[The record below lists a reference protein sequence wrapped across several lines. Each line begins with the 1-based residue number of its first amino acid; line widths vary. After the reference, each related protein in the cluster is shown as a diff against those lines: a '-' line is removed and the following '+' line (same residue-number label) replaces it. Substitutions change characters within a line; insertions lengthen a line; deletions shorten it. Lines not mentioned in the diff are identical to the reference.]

1 MQPFYYCNNVM
12 INYYFGPNIR
22 VIFRRK
28 FATIIAYL
36 RHAIPSFKIATPHSQ
51 YLRHNLCG
59 ANHNRAS
66 PRHCSFR
73 SPFPAATTS
82 TVWQRHCSLRSPRW
96 QRVTSLTLACIVAWG
111 RVERAACPRY
121 AIVVSPG
128 LVTLEMLPTRGN
140 ETPHTCS
147 VS

>member
-1 MQPFYYCNNVM
+1 MFL
-12 INYYFGPNIR
+12 PNIR
-22 VIFRRK
+22 VIFRLI

-36 RHAIPSFKIATPHSQ
+36 RHAIPSFIIATPHSQ
-51 YLRHNLCG
+51 YLRHYLCG

-66 PRHCSFR
+66 PRHCSLR
-73 SPFPAATTS
+73 SPFPALTTS

-111 RVERAACPRY
+111 RVERAACRRY

-128 LVTLEMLPTRGN
+128 LVTSKMLPTWGN